1 MLQVG
6 KVAKVVVQIA
16 VGAAMG
22 VMVNDFSKKY
32 VGEPLR
38 KFMDSVAEN
47 KYKMDKEKIEK
58 GL

>member
-6 KVAKVVVQIA
+6 KVGKVVVQIA

-22 VMVNDFSKKY
+22 VMVNDFAKKY
-32 VGEPLR
+32 VGEPLQ
-38 KFMDSVAEN
+38 KFMDSMAET

>member
-6 KVAKVVVQIA
+6 KVAKIVVQIA
-16 VGAAMG
+16 VGAVVGVAM
-22 VMVNDFSKKY
+22 NDFVDKHMNK
-32 VGEPLR
+32 PLQ
-38 KFMDSVAEN
+38 KFMDSMAET

>member
-1 MLQVG
+1 MLD
-6 KVAKVVVQIA
+6 VAKVGKIVAQVA

-22 VMVNDFSKKY
+22 VMVHDFAKKY
-32 VGEPLR
+32 VGEPLQ
-38 KFMDSVAEN
+38 KFMDSVAKE

>member
-1 MLQVG
+1 MLN
-6 KVAKVVVQIA
+6 VAKVGKIVVQVA
-16 VGAAMG
+16 VGVAMG

-32 VGEPLR
+32 VGEPLQ
-38 KFMDSVAEN
+38 KFMDSVAEE